1 MRDESV
7 PDGQAG
13 GGDHGD
19 GGKHFFGTDD
29 AAIKRGGKIPGLWSE
44 SLKKCGDFNLQD
56 FGHENKIGCSDIIS
70 AAFNLG

>member
-7 PDGQAG
+7 PHGQAG

-19 GGKHFFGTDD
+19 RGKHFFGADD
-29 AAIKRGGKIPGLWSE
+29 AAVKPGIPGLRLKA
-44 SLKKCGDFNLQD
+44 LKKCGDFNLQD
-56 FGHENKIGCSDIIS
+56 FGHDNEIGCSDIIS